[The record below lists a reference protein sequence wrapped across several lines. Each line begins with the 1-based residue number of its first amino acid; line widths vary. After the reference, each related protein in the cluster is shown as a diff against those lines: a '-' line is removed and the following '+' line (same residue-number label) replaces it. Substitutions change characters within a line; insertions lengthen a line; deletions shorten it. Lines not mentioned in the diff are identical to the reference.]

1 LNCTLHDTEY
11 FIDNNFTNSSAAAK
25 ECKKARTQIKHE
37 RCHITKIRAEN
48 VYHKT
53 MLQNKN
59 KSISSM
65 FKIL

>member
-1 LNCTLHDTEY
+1 MILNTSLTIILQIHLLQQR
-11 FIDNNFTNSSAAAK
+11 NV
-25 ECKKARTQIKHE
+25 KKTRTQMKHE

-59 KSISSM
+59 KSTSSM
-65 FKIL
+65 FEIL